1 MHAQTTTQERT
12 RQTRCA
18 RVGIWQFRKLCL
30 GLTKRYRPDKVWHAD
45 KLHLTRYD
53 TTMRGEFDLPQYL
66 SKTNASF
73 LVGDVLNSMTG
84 CNTLVSLH
92 VLPGPHHTQDEIK
105 SFTYVSH
112 SIKEFFDNIRKVPE
126 EFIESSAFHLC
137 LDPQVQWSGHDEHFP
152 TVHDHPDLF
161 KPQHGSGPDALAK
174 EIIANSTDGFSTY
187 GSLLGLGDPIS
198 IGYKLCEQTRFDWE
212 QDKQMHNLSKVIDS
226 SGTNI
231 TKQWLSINNTDSITK
246 LSMACNNAI
255 GFTSGSRDLPED
267 KDADDA
273 SVALYSYQMPL
284 QVIFAL
290 LFATLIVTCA

>member
-1 MHAQTTTQERT
+1 MGHEMDVA
-12 RQTRCA
+12 
-18 RVGIWQFRKLCL
+18 
-30 GLTKRYRPDKVWHAD
+30 
-45 KLHLTRYD
+45 
-53 TTMRGEFDLPQYL
+53 QYL

-73 LVGDVLNSMTG
+73 LVGDVLNSLTG

-92 VLPGPHHTQDEIK
+92 LQPGPHNRQDELK

-137 LDPQVQWSGHDEHFP
+137 LDPQVQWPGHDEHFP

-174 EIIANSTDGFSTY
+174 EIIANSTYQFAANGPF
-187 GSLLGLGDPIS
+187 LVLGEPIS
-198 IGYKLCEQTRFDWE
+198 IGYKTCAQTRFDWE

-226 SGTNI
+226 SGTNV
-231 TKQWLSINNTDSITK
+231 TKQWLKINNTDSITK
-246 LSMACNNAI
+246 LSMACTNVV
-255 GFTSGSRDLPED
+255 GFTAGSRGLPED

-273 SVALYSYQMPL
+273 GVALFSQYLPV
-284 QVIFAL
+284 QV
-290 LFATLIVTCA
+290 LFAFLVASLIVSCV